1 MKTTVEASGLPADV
15 YSAKCPTRQVLD
27 HVSGKWTILVVDALL
42 EGTMRYTELSR
53 RIEGVSQKMLTQ
65 TLRSLEGDG
74 FVTRTVYPT
83 IPPRVEYELT
93 GLGRSLAEPIT
104 ALRQWTETHINEIER
119 ARARYSREGGQS
131 HLSGSSGTT
140 GNDAGGEPVN
150 ADSPLGPGGSR

>member
-1 MKTTVEASGLPADV
+1 MRYYPSMTTFVESSGLPADA

-27 HVSGKWTILVVDALL
+27 HIAGKWTILVVDALL
-42 EGTMRYTELSR
+42 DGTQRYTDLSR

-65 TLRSLEGDG
+65 TLRGLEADG

-93 GLGRSLAEPIT
+93 ALGRSLAEPIT

-119 ARARYSREGGQS
+119 ARAAAS
-131 HLSGSSGTT
+131 
-140 GNDAGGEPVN
+140 
-150 ADSPLGPGGSR
+150 

>member
-1 MKTTVEASGLPADV
+1 MRYYPSMTTFVESSGLPADA

-27 HVSGKWTILVVDALL
+27 HIAGKWTILVVDALL
-42 EGTMRYTELSR
+42 DGTQRYTDLSR

-65 TLRSLEGDG
+65 TLRSLEADG

-93 GLGRSLAEPIT
+93 ALGRSLAEPIT

-119 ARARYSREGGQS
+119 ARA
-131 HLSGSSGTT
+131 GSS
-140 GNDAGGEPVN
+140 
-150 ADSPLGPGGSR
+150 